1 MELRRGKAGENVLQ
15 RSVFKRIEA
24 AAQSA
29 RKEDAVTGKDCAL
42 FACPSPAQTSL
53 SQGQPDRDAVP
64 DKAVPSAA
72 PVTLRMDPVT
82 LQSARAGE
90 LAVTAAVNGLAAAGC
105 RPAALQTVILLPP
118 GTQEQ
123 TLRDLVDQIAQAC
136 LSQGCSL
143 TGGHTEVTTAVTRPV
158 IIASVTGYPAFPPTK
173 SQDRTSLVGCDILC
187 TKWIGLEGTYLLATE
202 QREALEAHF
211 PIALLEEAAACG
223 SHLSILPEA
232 AAAGKSGVHL
242 MCNLSEGGLFAALWK
257 FAEQAGTG
265 LQIDLPSVPIRQVTI
280 ELANYYDINPYQM
293 ESAGS
298 LLLAADDGP
307 ALVQE
312 LAAAGIP
319 AAVIGR
325 CTQGRDRLLLN
336 GDEVRYLDLP
346 QPDALLPIL
355 G

>member
-24 AAQSA
+24 VNQNAQ
-29 RKEDAVTGKDCAL
+29 KKDAVTGKDCAL
-42 FACPSPAQTSL
+42 FACPPLFRERTTPSENSPSVT
-53 SQGQPDRDAVP
+53 
-64 DKAVPSAA
+64 
-72 PVTLRMDPVT
+72 PVTLRMDPIT
-82 LQSARAGE
+82 LQTANAGK
-90 LAVTAAVNGLAAAGC
+90 LAVMAAVNDLAATGC
-105 RPAALQTVILLPP
+105 RPHTMETVILLPP
-118 GTQEQ
+118 GAQEQ
-123 TLRDLVDQIAQAC
+123 TLRDLVDQIAAAC
-136 LSQGCSL
+136 LSQGCRL
-143 TGGHTEVTTAVTRPV
+143 TGGHTEVTAAVTRPV
-158 IIASVTGYPAFPPTK
+158 VIASITGYPAYFSTGEGRK
-173 SQDRTSLVGCDILC
+173 RDLTGCDILC

-202 QREALEAHF
+202 KREILETHF
-211 PIALLEEAAACG
+211 PVALLEEAAACG
-223 SHLSILPEA
+223 SHLSVLPEA

-257 FAEQAGTG
+257 LAEQAGTG

-312 LAAAGIP
+312 LAGAGIP

-325 CTQGRDRLLLN
+325 FTKGRDRLLLN

>member
-1 MELRRGKAGENVLQ
+1 MELRQGKAGENVLQ

-24 AAQSA
+24 VRQDA
-29 RKEDAVTGKDCAL
+29 RKKDAVTGKDCAL
-42 FACPSPAQTSL
+42 FACSSL
-53 SQGQPDRDAVP
+53 SQVHTVQGDA
-64 DKAVPSAA
+64 ASSNSSSAS
-72 PVTLRMDPVT
+72 PVTLRTDPIT
-82 LQSARAGE
+82 LRTAKAGE
-90 LAVTAAVNGLAAAGC
+90 LAVIAAVNDLAAAGC
-105 RPAALQTVILLPP
+105 KPAAMETVILLPP

-123 TLRDLVDQIAQAC
+123 TLRNLVDQIASAC
-136 LSQGCSL
+136 LSQGCRL
-143 TGGHTEVTTAVTRPV
+143 AGGHTEVTGAVTRPV
-158 IIASVTGYPAFPPTK
+158 VVASATGYPAFL
-173 SQDRTSLVGCDILC
+173 SAASSHRRTSLAGCDIVC

-202 QREALEAHF
+202 KRETLETHF

-223 SHLSILPEA
+223 LQLSVLPEA

-265 LQIDLPSVPIRQVTI
+265 LQIDLPSVPIRQVTV
-280 ELANYYDINPYQM
+280 ELANYFDINPYQM

-312 LAAAGIP
+312 LANVGIP

-325 CTQGRDRLLLN
+325 CTKGRDRLLLN

-346 QPDALLPIL
+346 QPDALLPVL

>member
-1 MELRRGKAGENVLQ
+1 MELRQGKAGENVLQ

-24 AAQSA
+24 VQQGA
-29 RKEDAVTGKDCAL
+29 RKKDAVTGKDCAL
-42 FACPSPAQTSL
+42 FACSSLPQMPIGQSTSVAENISSP
-53 SQGQPDRDAVP
+53 PP
-64 DKAVPSAA
+64 I
-72 PVTLRMDPVT
+72 TLRTDPIT
-82 LQSARAGE
+82 LQTANAGE
-90 LAVTAAVNGLAAAGC
+90 LAVIAAVNDLAATGC
-105 RPAALQTVILLPP
+105 RPETMETVLLLPP
-118 GTQEQ
+118 GTREQ
-123 TLRDLVDQIAQAC
+123 TLRELVDQIAGAC
-136 LSQGCSL
+136 ISHGCRL
-143 TGGHTEVTTAVTRPV
+143 TGGHTEVTRAVTRPV
-158 IIASVTGYPAFPPTK
+158 VIASVTGYPAFPLTPAQ
-173 SQDRTSLVGCDILC
+173 SQHQRASLVGCDIVC

-202 QREALEAHF
+202 RRETLEAHF

-242 MCNLSEGGLFAALWK
+242 MRNLSEGGLFAALWK

-280 ELANYYDINPYQM
+280 ELANYFDINPYQM

-307 ALVQE
+307 SLVQE

-325 CTQGRDRLLLN
+325 CTEGRDRLLLN
-336 GDEVRYLDLP
+336 GEEVRYLDLP